1 MSPNARWG
9 GAGYHGTKND
19 LMKVVAPA
27 TPTPEDAD
35 ATPAPVRTGKT
46 SKPEKAE
53 PETPKKSARPSTAQS
68 AERWQMKARE
78 MAEPDK
84 ERHELTDW
92 WHTLLRTITF
102 GAVKGLEPEKDWQR
116 RLMSQRA
123 LAPTPNVGAGVIVI
137 AQPKGGVGKTPAA
150 MLTACALRSYARK
163 SPVVW
168 DCNENAGAR
177 WSVGPWARTAEY
189 LMTSPEGGTVLS
201 QVESTAIDQDDQ
213 AYEVIAA
220 PAPPR
225 NLTDEEFATIRDK
238 LAQRYTQIVIDTGN
252 TVTASNLVNAVAAA
266 HVVIVPTD
274 LAPATMGPTLALFK
288 VLEDQWGEDW
298 SSHVI
303 GLETGIVPDPDP
315 EWREFFAGSCAEVV
329 QIPFDPHI
337 ASKGLLLWSEMSED
351 TKDACRHL
359 AGAITDVYRNTNG
372 NE

>member
-1 MSPNARWG
+1 MSWQGAPDGG
-9 GAGYHGTKND
+9 GAGYRTSDAASALRGEDTSDEHD
-19 LMKVVAPA
+19 VASKADEPSKDEVSSSSQKPS
-27 TPTPEDAD
+27 PTA
-35 ATPAPVRTGKT
+35 
-46 SKPEKAE
+46 
-53 PETPKKSARPSTAQS
+53 
-68 AERWQMKARE
+68 RWQMRARE

-84 ERHELTDW
+84 ERHELGGGW
-92 WHTLLRTITF
+92 RSFLRVVTF
-102 GAVKGLEPEKDWQR
+102 GGYKGLEPKKEWER

-123 LAPTPNVGAGVIVI
+123 LAPTPNVGVGVIVV

-177 WSVGPWARTAEY
+177 WSVGPWARTSEY
-189 LMTSPEGGTVLS
+189 LMTTPEGGTVLS
-201 QVESTAIDQDDQ
+201 QVEATAIDQDDQ

-220 PAPPR
+220 PTPPR
-225 NLTDEEFATIRDK
+225 NLTDEEFSTIHDK
-238 LAQRYTQIVIDTGN
+238 LSQRYTQIVIDTGN

-288 VLEDQWGEDW
+288 VLEDKWGENW

-303 GLETGIVPDPDP
+303 GLETGIVPEPDP
-315 EWREFFAGSCAEVV
+315 EWREFFKDSCAEVV
-329 QIPFDPHI
+329 QVPFDPHI

-359 AGAITDVYRNTNG
+359 AGAITDVYRNTNTNG